1 MNNKFDEILKA
12 FEQSTVD
19 HLVYKDQDFSLE
31 LSKGGRE
38 IEPRTI
44 VESNVP
50 PEKVANTADKVEKIE
65 KEKAEESPQNYTAIH
80 SPMLGIAYTRMN
92 PDEEPL
98 VKVGD
103 EIKKGQVMCV
113 IEAMKMFN
121 EVTSTVDGVLKAIR
135 FKDEEMV
142 EFDQPLFEV
151 EEHA

>member
-1 MNNKFDEILKA
+1 MANKFDEILRA
-12 FEQSTVD
+12 FEQSTVS
-19 HLVYKDQDFSLE
+19 HLVYKDQEFSLE
-31 LSKGGRE
+31 LSKDVKTRK
-38 IEPRTI
+38 EPETLTT
-44 VESNVP
+44 V
-50 PEKVANTADKVEKIE
+50 EKVENVEKIAEPKE
-65 KEKAEESPQNYTAIH
+65 KEDVLESPANYKEIK

-121 EVTSTVDGVLKAIR
+121 EVTSEVDGVLKAIN
-135 FKDEEMV
+135 FKDEDMV
-142 EFDQPLFEV
+142 EFDQTLFEV